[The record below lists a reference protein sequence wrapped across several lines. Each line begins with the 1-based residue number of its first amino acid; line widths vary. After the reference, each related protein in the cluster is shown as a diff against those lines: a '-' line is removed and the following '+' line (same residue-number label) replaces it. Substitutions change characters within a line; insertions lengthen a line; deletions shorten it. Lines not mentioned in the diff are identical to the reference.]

1 MMQGAEDKPRWYF
14 VDEAGDPAFYG
25 KGKEIIVGREGC
37 SRVFSVGFLRTHD
50 PQLIRSKLADVRLE
64 VLGDR
69 YLKAV
74 PSIQKSLR
82 AFHAKD
88 DCPEV
93 RKLVFG
99 AVEKMDFAVQVIVG
113 RKVEYRFRGTHGG
126 SQDRFYDDLVGR
138 LFERQLH
145 LSVKNTI
152 VFATRGNKTRQ
163 HALRTAVE
171 AGVQK
176 FRRSYGEV
184 PVTSV
189 QVLTSQPAQEPVLQ
203 AVDYCLWTI
212 QRAFERGEMR
222 YFEFLREKIELV
234 WDVFDV
240 KKIQRQEST
249 IYDRKRNPFDIKK
262 VSPLS

>member
-1 MMQGAEDKPRWYF
+1 MQGPEEKPRWYF

-25 KGKEIIVGREGC
+25 KGKKIIVGEEGC

-64 VLGDR
+64 VLVDR

-74 PSIQKSLR
+74 PSVQKSLR

-93 RKLVFG
+93 RRLVF
-99 AVEKMDFAVQVIVG
+99 AALEKIDFGVQVIVG
-113 RKVEYRFRGTHGG
+113 RKAEYRFRGTHGG
-126 SQDRFYDDLVGR
+126 SQDQFYDDLVGR
-138 LFERQLH
+138 LFQRQLH
-145 LSVKNTI
+145 LSVQNTI

-163 HALRTAVE
+163 HALRAAVE
-171 AGVQK
+171 AGADR
-176 FRRSYGEV
+176 FRQAYEGAA
-184 PVTSV
+184 VTAV
-189 QVLTSQPAQEPVLQ
+189 EVLTSQPAQEPALQ
-203 AVDYCLWTI
+203 AVDYCLWAVH
-212 QRAFERGEMR
+212 RAFEREEMR
-222 YFEFLREKIELV
+222 YFDFLREKIELV

-240 KKIQRQEST
+240 KRIQAGQST
-249 IYDRKRNPFDIKK
+249 IYDRKRNLFDIKK